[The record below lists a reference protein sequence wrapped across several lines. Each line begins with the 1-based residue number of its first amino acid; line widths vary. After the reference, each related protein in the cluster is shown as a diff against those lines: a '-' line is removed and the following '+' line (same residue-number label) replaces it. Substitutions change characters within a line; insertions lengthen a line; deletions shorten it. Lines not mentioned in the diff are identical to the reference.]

1 MGDVQVAYEKGGWGE
16 GKMKACEGRW
26 DSSVEDNYDIKMFF
40 SFCIVGHSILAFC
53 THNIY

>member
-1 MGDVQVAYEKGGWGE
+1 
-16 GKMKACEGRW
+16 MKAREGRW
-26 DSSVEDNYDIKMFF
+26 NTLWEPPVEDDHDIKMFF